1 MPVHKVSTIS
11 PIVGIFCYYIRVEG
25 RRILNDLVLNE
36 VIALPPHPNHS
47 NFFSPMRK
55 IEQQMNRAITNRT
68 NWAGSNTTVTYN
80 DSTNCSS
87 VFLHGHQIATVDH
100 ATNAVKIS
108 SCGWTTNTTKSRLNA
123 ILSEVKYGCSVFQKQ
138 WNWYVSF
145 RGQTQDFI
153 DGMILLDT
161 QSLEVA

>member
-1 MPVHKVSTIS
+1 
-11 PIVGIFCYYIRVEG
+11 
-25 RRILNDLVLNE
+25 
-36 VIALPPHPNHS
+36 
-47 NFFSPMRK
+47 MRK
-55 IEQQMNRAITNRT
+55 IEQQMNRAIANRT
-68 NWAGSNTTVTYN
+68 DWSSSNTRVEFN

-87 VFLHGHQIATVDH
+87 VFLHGHNIATFDH
-100 ATNAVKIS
+100 NLKAVKVS
-108 SCGWTTNTTKSRLNA
+108 SCGWQTVTTKSRLNA

-145 RGQTQDFI
+145 RGQTQDFM